1 MKLTFLALAIV
12 LPLLSAGCG
21 PDRAPTPQLASDV
34 VDVARD
40 SCVLL
45 VDLDAPGPVK
55 RVCSD
60 APWRLIEAAVRLIP
74 AARSQRPAA
83 LAIGEDSGIARELSR
98 AQLAA
103 IRQETEQ

>member
-1 MKLTFLALAIV
+1 MKLTSLALAIV
-12 LPLLSAGCG
+12 LPLLSGCG
-21 PDRAPTPQLASDV
+21 PDRAPAPQLASDV

-74 AARSQRPAA
+74 ARSQRPAA

-98 AQLAA
+98 AQLDAV
-103 IRQETEQ
+103 RKETEQ